1 MTSNAIPH
9 AERVGE
15 LVRQRRRFVRATVVR
30 AQCPT
35 STRPGDA
42 AIILPDGT
50 IEGFV
55 GGQCAEAS
63 VRTAALGALE
73 DGDPVLLRILPDDA
87 NPFPDSPGAVTVQ
100 NPCLSGGA
108 IEVFIEPNLPAPRV
122 VVVGDTPIGDALIVF
137 GNALGYAMDRSADA
151 SVQLA
156 GATAVVIASHGRNEP
171 ETIRAA
177 LDAGVEFVG
186 LVASTTRGRA
196 VLDELALEPDERE
209 RVHSPVGDD
218 IGARTAGEIALSILA
233 EIVRA
238 IRVDGLSAST
248 QEVEPAPTQV
258 VDPVCGMT
266 VIVSES
272 TPHAVVD
279 GVDYWF
285 CNAGCRAQYES
296 EHACA

>member
-9 AERVGE
+9 AERVAE

-50 IEGFV
+50 VEGFV
-55 GGQCAEAS
+55 GGQCAEGS
-63 VRTAALGALE
+63 VRTAALGALD
-73 DGDPVLLRILPDDA
+73 DGNPVLLRILPDDA
-87 NPFPDSPGAVTVQ
+87 NPFPDSPGAITVQ

-122 VVVGDTPIGDALIVF
+122 VVVGDTPIGDALIAL
-137 GNALGYAMDRSADA
+137 GTALGYAMDRPADA
-151 SVQLA
+151 PGDLG

-177 LDAGVEFVG
+177 LDAGVGFIG
-186 LVASTTRGRA
+186 LVASATRGRA
-196 VLDELALEPDERE
+196 VLEELALDPDESD

-218 IGARTAGEIALSILA
+218 IGARTATEIALSIVS

-238 IRVDGLSAST
+238 IRVDGLSAAPG
-248 QEVEPAPTQV
+248 EVEPAPAQV

-272 TPHAVVD
+272 TPHCAVD

-285 CNAGCRAQYES
+285 CNPGCRAQYES